1 MADKPKLI
9 ICTDGGAKGNPGPAA
24 CAAVIKAADDE
35 QTVLERG
42 KYLGHA
48 TNNVAE
54 YEAVLLGLA
63 MAKDLGAGTV
73 EIRSDSELMV
83 RQLIG
88 AYKVKNEGLRVL
100 FDRVK
105 AALRDFDGV
114 EIRHVRREK
123 NEEADSL
130 VNKTIAQHRHG
141 GLKGSGGE
149 KRPPA
154 GGQNGTF
161 RLK

>member
-1 MADKPKLI
+1 MAGKPKLI

-24 CAAVIKAADDE
+24 CAAVIKTADDG

-54 YEAVLLGLA
+54 YEAVLLGLELA
-63 MAKDLGAGTV
+63 RELGAGEV

-83 RQLIG
+83 RQLVG
-88 AYKVKNEGLRVL
+88 AYKVKNETLREL
-100 FDRVK
+100 YDRVK
-105 AALRDFDGV
+105 AALKSFDAV
-114 EIRHVRREK
+114 EIRHVRREH
-123 NEEADSL
+123 NDEADNL
-130 VNKTIAQHRHG
+130 VNQTIREHRQST
-141 GLKGSGGE
+141 KGSRDE

-154 GGQNGTF
+154 GQGGAF

>member
-1 MADKPKLI
+1 MAGKPKLI

-42 KYLGHA
+42 RYLGHA

-54 YEAVLLGLA
+54 YQAVLLGLELA
-63 MAKDLGAGTV
+63 LELGAGEV

-88 AYKVKNEGLRVL
+88 AYKVKNETLRGLY
-100 FDRVK
+100 DQVK
-105 AALRDFDGV
+105 AALKSFDAV
-114 EIRHVRREK
+114 KIRHVRREL
-123 NEEADSL
+123 NNEADSL

-141 GLKGSGGE
+141 SPKAPGGE

-154 GGQNGTF
+154 GQGGAF